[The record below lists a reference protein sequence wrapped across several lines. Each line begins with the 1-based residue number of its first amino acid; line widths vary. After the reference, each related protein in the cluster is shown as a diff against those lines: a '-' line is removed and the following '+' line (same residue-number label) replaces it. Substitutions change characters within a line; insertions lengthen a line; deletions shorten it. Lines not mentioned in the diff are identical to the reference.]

1 MASGRR
7 HRHIETIRGFACLLL
22 VAYHAIGNDTAHGM
36 HVADT
41 SSWRI
46 FTELFVHIR
55 MPLFSFISGLVF
67 APDPTSWPT
76 FRSSLTA
83 KLRRL
88 GLPLLTVSSLFWLV
102 SVLTGVDRTT
112 PYTDVLWNNY
122 QHFWFLQASLI
133 ITVVLLLA
141 GLAFQG
147 MRRAATILALPA
159 VLLFLAAPEAELDVF
174 SINQA
179 VYLAPFFL
187 AGLLV
192 RTWKVETVA
201 FQNPD
206 RRPELVSGLGIVALG
221 LFALNAADVFQI
233 VDVPFERQSVLGLAL
248 GLATCLFLLSLRVE
262 SRWLSWIGGHSYA
275 IYLFHVFFTSALRKG
290 LLFLDASIPDGIVFA
305 AGLAGG
311 VLLPILVESVI
322 TRNRWASLLF
332 LGQVPRHASSAT
344 ASKGTATAQVLTRDP
359 A

>member
-7 HRHIETIRGFACLLL
+7 HRHIETIRGLACLLL

-67 APDPTSWPT
+67 APDPDSWAT
-76 FRSSLTA
+76 FRSSLAA
-83 KLRRL
+83 KARRL
-88 GLPLLTVSSLFWLV
+88 GLPLLTVASLFWLV
-102 SVLTGVDRTT
+102 SAATGVDRTT

-133 ITVVLLLA
+133 ITIVLLLS
-141 GLAFQG
+141 GLALKG
-147 MRRAATILALPA
+147 MRRAATILFLPA

-174 SINQA
+174 SVNQA

-206 RRPELVSGLGIVALG
+206 RRPELVAGLGILALG
-221 LFALNAADVFQI
+221 LFALNAADVFHRL
-233 VDVPFERQSVLGLAL
+233 DVPFERQSLLGLAL

-262 SRWLSWIGGHSYA
+262 SRWLAWIGGHSYA
-275 IYLFHVFFTSALRKG
+275 IYLFHVFFTSALRKT
-290 LLFLDASIPDGIVFA
+290 LLYLDASVPDGIVFA
-305 AGLAGG
+305 AGLLGG
-311 VLLPILVESVI
+311 VLLPILVESLI
-322 TRNRWASLLF
+322 LRNRLASLLL
-332 LGQVPRHASSAT
+332 LGQVSRPAQPAT
-344 ASKGTATAQVLTRDP
+344 APKGAESAPALTRDP